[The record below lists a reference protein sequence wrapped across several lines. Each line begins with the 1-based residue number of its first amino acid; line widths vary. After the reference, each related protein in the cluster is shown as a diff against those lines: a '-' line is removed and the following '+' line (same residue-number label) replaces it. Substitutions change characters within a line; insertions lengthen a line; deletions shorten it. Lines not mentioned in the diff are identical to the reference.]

1 MFSQDRTNK
10 KPART
15 DTFAESLQLLRRRQ
29 RRQAPGVLAHSAPT
43 RWPPGCEPARPLA
56 R

>member
-1 MFSQDRTNK
+1 MFFQGRTDK

-15 DTFAESLQLLRRRQ
+15 DTFGESLQLLLLRQ
-29 RRQAPGVLAHSAPT
+29 RRQAPGMLAHSVPT
-43 RWPPGCEPARPLA
+43 RGPPGCEPARPLA